1 MPTDTEQLVVSLEA
15 RIKDFE
21 RNFQRANRT
30 ANQNFKAIENQAK
43 RSADAL
49 EASMSGAGKG
59 VNIAMAALKGGVA
72 GLVTSLSVGLLTG
85 IASRIGDITKNI
97 ANVGNE
103 AKRAGLSTKAFQE
116 LGYVAQQNRI
126 PVDALVDGM
135 KELNLRAD
143 EWVTTGGGSAAEA
156 FQRLGYTA
164 EDLKRKLRDPSA
176 LLVEIIGRLEHL
188 DRAAQIRI
196 ADELFGGTG
205 GERFVELLDRG
216 AGGVRQLIQEAHE
229 FGAVLDDEAI
239 ARADELDRK
248 FNQIGTTISTWT
260 KQAVVD
266 FVGVMD
272 DFLDRFNKVE
282 EQSSRNLQNRLITVY
297 IDLDDAKKRLD
308 DLSIEKQAFPGDIG
322 VDLNIDRQKQLIEEL
337 NAEAVKLRDVL
348 DRRNGYDENFI
359 YKAGEDA
366 KQTTPSL
373 ENLYGALDSTG
384 TSGAKAANGLNT
396 FAGAVRALKDEVPD
410 LANSLS
416 QLDAQARINA
426 AYNAALGKART
437 MGEVYQANEL
447 RGAALKAVGVKSAT
461 DDPAKYLSSVLA
473 SGKGATHIT
482 GMASTFQQKLA
493 TMLASMPD
501 GLKGSVTINSG
512 YRSPER
518 QQELW
523 LEASR
528 KYGSPEA
535 ARKWVAPPGN
545 SQHNKG
551 NAADLGYGSHEA
563 RKWVHENARAYGLSF
578 PMSHEPWHIEDEDA
592 RSAGRAEEIQRQTTA
607 LTQQADAYRQI
618 VAEAQ
623 QFTTEQQTEQQALT
637 MTGQAAMAYRYEQQ
651 MLAEAMRQGI
661 PLTTQQREEI
671 ARLAQGMATAEAA
684 TQQYAMTQEQAQQVS
699 GFFASTAA
707 DALTGLITG
716 TMTAEQ
722 ALQQLIASL
731 VQAVLQAA
739 LLGQGPLAGLIGGG
753 GGGGLLG
760 GLFSAIV
767 GAKDGG
773 FITPKGV
780 RRFASGGDVRGP
792 GTSRSDSIPAMLSDG
807 EFVVNADATSKN
819 RAALEAINSG
829 KALSLDAAALG
840 KRSIRATTNQVSN
853 VFSPT
858 IPITVQASG
867 SRETDAAMADRLA
880 AEMDTMLDNKMTEFV
895 QKQQR
900 PGAMMGQR
908 GFT

>member
-15 RIKDFE
+15 RIRDFE

-30 ANQNFKAIENQAK
+30 ASQNFKAIENQAK

-49 EASMSGAGKG
+49 EASMSGAGRG
-59 VNIAMAALKGGVA
+59 VNMAMAALKGGVA
-72 GLVTSLSVGLLTG
+72 GLITGLSIGALEG

-143 EWVTTGGGSAAEA
+143 EFIVTGQGSAAEA

-164 EDLKRKLRDPSA
+164 EDLKRKLKDPSA
-176 LLVEIIGRLEHL
+176 LLVEIIGKLEHL

-216 AGGVRQLIQEAHE
+216 AAGVRQLIDEAHE
-229 FGAVLDDEAI
+229 FGAVMDEEVI

-260 KQAVVD
+260 KQAVVGL
-266 FVGVMD
+266 VGAMD
-272 DFLDRFNKVE
+272 DFLDRWNTLE
-282 EQSSRNLQNRLITVY
+282 EQSTRNVEDNLIGVY
-297 IDLDDAKKRLD
+297 GDLAA
-308 DLSIEKQAFPGDIG
+308 EKQRLA
-322 VDLNIDRQKQLIEEL
+322 DLQQISMGTPADVMNIRESEREIERL
-337 NAEAVKLRDVL
+337 TNEAVKLRDIL
-348 DRRNGYDENFI
+348 DRRNGYDEDFV
-359 YKAGEDA
+359 YKAGQDA
-366 KQTTPSL
+366 KEATPSL
-373 ENLYGALDSTG
+373 ENLYGALDNTG
-384 TSGAKAANGLNT
+384 TAAAKGANGLNT
-396 FAGAVRALKDEVPD
+396 FAGAVRALKDEIPE
-410 LANSLS
+410 LASGLS

-426 AYNAALGKART
+426 AYNAALGKARS

-461 DDPAKYLSSVLA
+461 DDPARYLSNVLA
-473 SGKGATHIT
+473 SGKASTHIT

-501 GLKGSVTINSG
+501 DLKGSVTINSG

-523 LEASR
+523 LEALR

-551 NAADLGYGSHEA
+551 NAADLGYQSDAA
-563 RKWVHENARAYGLSF
+563 RKWVHENAGNYGLSF

-607 LTQQADAYRQI
+607 LNQQADAYRQI
-618 VAEAQ
+618 VTEAQ

-684 TQQYAMTQEQAQQVS
+684 TQQYAMTQDQAQQVS

-707 DALTGLITG
+707 DALTGLISG

-731 VQAVLQAA
+731 AQAVLQAA
-739 LLGQGPLAGLIGGG
+739 LLGQGPLAGLMGGGGG

-780 RRFASGGDVRGP
+780 QRFARGGDVRGP

-807 EFVVNADATSKN
+807 EFVVNADATRKN

-829 KALSLDAAALG
+829 KALSLDAAKMG
-840 KRSIRATTNQVSN
+840 TGSIRATTNQVSN

-867 SRETDAAMADRLA
+867 NRDTDKAMTERLT
-880 AEMDTMLDNKMTEFV
+880 AELDTMLENKMTEFV

-900 PGAMMGQR
+900 PGAMMGKK
-908 GFT
+908 GFI

>member
-1 MPTDTEQLVVSLEA
+1 MADDTERLIVALEA
-15 RIKDFE
+15 RVKEFE
-21 RNFQRANRT
+21 KNFQRANRT
-30 ANQNFKAIENQAK
+30 AGQNFKAIENQAK

-59 VNIAMAALKGGVA
+59 VNMAMAALKGGVA
-72 GLVTSLSVGLLTG
+72 GLITGLSIGALEG

-143 EWVTTGGGSAAEA
+143 EFIVTGQGSAAEA

-164 EDLKRKLRDPSA
+164 EDLKRKLQDPSA
-176 LLVEIIGRLEHL
+176 LLVEIIGKLEHL

-216 AGGVRQLIQEAHE
+216 AAGVRQLIEEAHE
-229 FGAVLDDEAI
+229 FGAVMDEEVI

-260 KQAVVD
+260 KQAVVGL
-266 FVGVMD
+266 VGAMD
-272 DFLDRFNKVE
+272 DFLDRFNKLE
-282 EQSSRNLQNRLITVY
+282 EQSTRNVQDSLVGVY
-297 IDLDDAKKRLD
+297 GDLAA
-308 DLSIEKQAFPGDIG
+308 EKQRLA
-322 VDLNIDRQKQLIEEL
+322 DLQQISMGTPADVMNIRQSEREIERL
-337 NAEAVKLRDVL
+337 TNEAVKLRDIL
-348 DRRNGYDENFI
+348 DRRNGYDENFV

-366 KQTTPSL
+366 KQATPSM
-373 ENLYGALDSTG
+373 ENLYGALDKTG
-384 TSGAKAANGLNT
+384 TAAAKGASGLNT
-396 FAGAVRALKDEVPD
+396 FAGAVRALKDEIPE
-410 LANSLS
+410 LASGLS

-426 AYNAALGKART
+426 AYNAALGKARS

-461 DDPAKYLSSVLA
+461 DDPAKYLSNVLA

-501 GLKGSVTINSG
+501 DLKGSVTINSG

-523 LEASR
+523 LEALQ

-551 NAADLGYGSHEA
+551 NAADLGYQSDAA
-563 RKWVHENARAYGLSF
+563 RKWVHENAGNYGLSF
-578 PMSHEPWHIEDEDA
+578 PMSHEPWHVEDEDA
-592 RSAGRAEEIQRQTTA
+592 RSAGRAEDIQRQTTA

-618 VAEAQ
+618 VTEAQ
-623 QFTTEQQTEQQALT
+623 QFTTEQQSEQQALT

-684 TQQYAMTQEQAQQVS
+684 TQQYAMTQDQAQQVS

-731 VQAVLQAA
+731 AQAVLQAA
-739 LLGQGPLAGLIGGG
+739 LLGQGPLAGLMGGSGG

-760 GLFSAIV
+760 TLFSAIV

-780 RRFASGGDVRGP
+780 QRFARGGDVRGP

-829 KALSLDAAALG
+829 KALSLDATNMG
-840 KRSIRATTNQVSN
+840 KGSIRATTNQVSN

-867 SRETDAAMADRLA
+867 NRETDAAMADRLA
-880 AEMDTMLDNKMTEFV
+880 TEMNTMLENKMTEFV

-900 PGAMMGQR
+900 PGAMMGKR
-908 GFT
+908 GFV